1 MGSHEAKTTSFSTE
15 EEENDNSSYAMQL
28 LFSGALPMVLNTV
41 IKLNVF
47 EIIAREGPNAQLSP
61 FQIVSQMPNNKNS
74 QAPEMLDRMLRM
86 LASYSIFTCSVVDS
100 NKRVYGLGT
109 VSKYFVKNESG
120 SSLGPFLDL
129 LQHKLTNEAW
139 YELGAAVLDGGI
151 PFERAH
157 RMPIYKYAGLDQK
170 FNETFNVSMLHQTKM
185 VVANIIENYKGFEN
199 LKTLVDVGGGA
210 GVALSVITS
219 KFPNIKGINYDLPHV
234 IEHAPKYP
242 GVEHIGG
249 DMFVSVPE
257 GDAIFM
263 KTVLH
268 NWDDDHCLRLLK
280 NCYKALPES
289 GNLIVVDAII
299 PMNPDNSSSTKHIAQ
314 VDMFMLLNQQPGAK
328 ERTEQEFFTLATKAG
343 FKRIQRKCVF
353 FDLWVMEFNK

>member
-109 VSKYFVKNESG
+109 V
-120 SSLGPFLDL
+120 
-129 LQHKLTNEAW
+129 

>member
-86 LASYSIFTCSVVDS
+86 LASYSIFTMKADHHLVLFLTCSNINSRTKHGIKFTTPIVTIIF
-100 NKRVYGLGT
+100 GC
-109 VSKYFVKNESG
+109 
-120 SSLGPFLDL
+120 
-129 LQHKLTNEAW
+129 
-139 YELGAAVLDGGI
+139 ELGAAVLDGGI

-157 RMPIYKYAGLDQK
+157 RMPIYNYAGLDQK

-210 GVALSVITS
+210 GVALSVIPS
-219 KFPNIKGINYDLPHV
+219 KFPNIKGIKYDLPHV

-242 GVEHIGG
+242 RVEYIGG

-280 NCYKALPES
+280 NWYKALPES

-314 VDMFMLLNQQPGAK
+314 
-328 ERTEQEFFTLATKAG
+328 QEFFTLATKAG

>member
-1 MGSHEAKTTSFSTE
+1 
-15 EEENDNSSYAMQL
+15 
-28 LFSGALPMVLNTV
+28 
-41 IKLNVF
+41 
-47 EIIAREGPNAQLSP
+47 
-61 FQIVSQMPNNKNS
+61 
-74 QAPEMLDRMLRM
+74 
-86 LASYSIFTCSVVDS
+86 
-100 NKRVYGLGT
+100 
-109 VSKYFVKNESG
+109 
-120 SSLGPFLDL
+120 
-129 LQHKLTNEAW
+129 
-139 YELGAAVLDGGI
+139 
-151 PFERAH
+151 
-157 RMPIYKYAGLDQK
+157 
-170 FNETFNVSMLHQTKM
+170 M